1 MEEGNRDC
9 YKQHCQ
15 RRCTGE
21 LIEVPG
27 GHIVRAT
34 GRKDRHSKV
43 YTAKGVRD
51 RRVRLSAHTA
61 IQFYDVQDRLGYDR
75 PSKAVD
81 WLMQNAKTAIDQLAD
96 LSRCHEPVDRC
107 VVHELPLQDTS
118 VGHDSIELPMSDAGA
133 VASVGYGFGSSS
145 SSLIPPSIDGDAID
159 GLVKPFPTVTAA
171 ASLPSSHT
179 MTYHDYT
186 PDLLL
191 HACGRPQD
199 LGLSLRSFHDPTFR
213 DHHHQSPESTQQF
226 FCSGTPNLAHA
237 TTWETCPVNK
247 ERMGC
252 LVNATPVGSVYID
265 FPDGRILTVQREE
278 LDSRTRTKATI
289 DHPQPK
295 ATMSYAPPAGGNG
308 NSIGPP
314 DYPSQDGYSIRTS
327 ILSTVLVL
335 LALVVAVIVFVR
347 LYVRYVL
354 THRSPGDD
362 RRRRRLAA
370 IDFLRFH
377 MAADALPQAAG
388 LDPSAIAALPAF
400 AYQMATG
407 GEGEGSVA
415 ECAVCLSTVE
425 EGEMVRLLPTCKHL
439 FHVGC
444 IDMWLACHVT
454 CPVCR
459 AMVEP
464 PAAAAVD
471 VGETSTPQPPSLM
484 RESSRAEGTSA
495 EETSGSKE
503 GSSVSSRL
511 SASLRR
517 MLSRERST
525 SMRSQGVA
533 AEDLERQ

>member
-96 LSRCHEPVDRC
+96 LSRCHAPVDRC

-247 ERMGC
+247 ERMGWWNAANPC
-252 LVNATPVGSVYID
+252 DGSGTGEFSYNGALPPQSAAPRLVNAQ
-265 FPDGRILTVQREE
+265 VQLCTRREP
-278 LDSRTRTKATI
+278 LRSGNLPCLRAWTSPTAF
-289 DHPQPK
+289 QPSL
-295 ATMSYAPPAGGNG
+295 ASAAAGVFTSESYAGVSG
-308 NSIGPP
+308 
-314 DYPSQDGYSIRTS
+314 
-327 ILSTVLVL
+327 
-335 LALVVAVIVFVR
+335 
-347 LYVRYVL
+347 
-354 THRSPGDD
+354 
-362 RRRRRLAA
+362 
-370 IDFLRFH
+370 FH
-377 MAADALPQAAG
+377 IPERVQG
-388 LDPSAIAALPAF
+388 EEPHSAIANDLQAASSASRQWQKWKENNDGAKGKRKRERQPGFFFREQANEAQVDQTLKHSHHTDALSLSALSHFALPYGRRLICRPNVIRRSGIEEQCRLPF
-400 AYQMATG
+400 A
-407 GEGEGSVA
+407 
-415 ECAVCLSTVE
+415 
-425 EGEMVRLLPTCKHL
+425 LPK
-439 FHVGC
+439 
-444 IDMWLACHVT
+444 
-454 CPVCR
+454 
-459 AMVEP
+459 
-464 PAAAAVD
+464 
-471 VGETSTPQPPSLM
+471 
-484 RESSRAEGTSA
+484 
-495 EETSGSKE
+495 
-503 GSSVSSRL
+503 SSVNDDDIS
-511 SASLRR
+511 
-517 MLSRERST
+517 
-525 SMRSQGVA
+525 VCV
-533 AEDLERQ
+533 

>member
-27 GHIVRAT
+27 GHIVRST

-51 RRVRLSAHTA
+51 RRVRLAAHTA

-96 LSRCHEPVDRC
+96 LSRRHQPVDRC
-107 VVHELPLQDTS
+107 VIHELPLQDTS

-145 SSLIPPSIDGDAID
+145 GSLIPPSLDGDAID
-159 GLVKPFPTVTAA
+159 DLVKPFPTVTAT
-171 ASLPSSHT
+171 ASSPSSHG

-199 LGLSLRSFHDPTFR
+199 LRLSLQSFHDPTFR
-213 DHHHQSPESTQQF
+213 DHHHQSPESTQHF
-226 FCSGTPNLAHA
+226 FCSGTTNLAHA
-237 TTWETCPVNK
+237 TTWAT
-247 ERMGC
+247 
-252 LVNATPVGSVYID
+252 LVNATPVGSVYSD
-265 FPDGRILTVQREE
+265 FPDSRISTVQREE
-278 LDSRTRTKATI
+278 LDSRTHTKATI
-289 DHPQPK
+289 DHPHPK
-295 ATMSYAPPAGGNG
+295 NTMSYAPPAGGNG
-308 NSIGPP
+308 NGIGPP
-314 DYPSQDGYSIRTS
+314 DYPSEDGHSIRTS
-327 ILSTVLVL
+327 ILSTVLVS

-354 THRSPGDD
+354 TNRFPGDD

-377 MAADALPQAAG
+377 MAADAVPQAVG

-407 GEGEGSVA
+407 GEDEGSVA

-439 FHVGC
+439 FHAGC
-444 IDMWLACHVT
+444 IDMWLASHVT

-464 PAAAAVD
+464 PEAAAID
-471 VGETSTPQPPSLM
+471 VGETSGPQP
-484 RESSRAEGTSA
+484 SRAEGTSA

-525 SMRSQGVA
+525 SRRSQGVA